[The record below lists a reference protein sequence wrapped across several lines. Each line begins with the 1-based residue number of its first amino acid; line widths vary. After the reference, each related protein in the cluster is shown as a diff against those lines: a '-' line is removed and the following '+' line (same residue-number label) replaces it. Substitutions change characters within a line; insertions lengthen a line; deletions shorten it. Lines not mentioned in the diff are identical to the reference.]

1 MANKRFVTVIGGGAA
16 GLAAAVRAAECGA
29 RVTILEHNDRVGKK
43 ILSTGNGKCNFANRL
58 QKPEFWR
65 SGDPDFPWAVIS
77 RFPVDEV
84 ERFFENLG
92 IVVTERDGYLYPA
105 SGQAASILD
114 VLRHRTDHLGVR
126 TVVNCHIEEIR
137 DQKKLTAG
145 SDESGSDRFQ
155 IRTDCGNY
163 TADAVILAAGS
174 KAAPKSGSD
183 GSGYAIAERYG
194 HRIIEPLPAL
204 VQLRCAENFYKKI
217 SGVRIRAR
225 AALREKVSGTVLA
238 EDTGEVQLTDYGIS
252 GIPVF
257 QVSRYAS
264 RALADGKKV
273 CAVLDFWPD
282 RTEEELFDMLVQR
295 RTVLGGTELSEF
307 LTGWFNRK
315 LGNLLMERAGIRFD
329 AGSGAVSDLADKN
342 LKNLARM
349 IHSFPTDVTGTNS
362 FEQAQVCCGGI
373 DVREITPETMES
385 RKRSG
390 LYFAG
395 EIVDVDGICGGYN
408 LHWAWASGFA
418 AGSAAACGP

>member
-1 MANKRFVTVIGGGAA
+1 MTKKRFVTVIGGGAA
-16 GLAAAVRAAECGA
+16 GLAAAVRAAERGA
-29 RVTILEHNDRVGKK
+29 KVTILEHNDRVGKK

-77 RFPVDEV
+77 RFPIGEV
-84 ERFFENLG
+84 EHFFESLG
-92 IVVTERDGYLYPA
+92 IVISERDGYLYPA

-114 VLRHRTDHLGVR
+114 VLRHRADHLGVR

-137 DQKKLTAG
+137 DQKKLTADPG
-145 SDESGSDRFQ
+145 KTAADRFQ
-155 IRTDCGNY
+155 IRTDCGNFA
-163 TADAVILAAGS
+163 ADAVILAAGS

-183 GSGYAIAERYG
+183 GSGYAIAEIYG

-204 VQLRCAENFYKKI
+204 VQLRCAEKFYGKV
-217 SGVRIRAR
+217 SGVRVRAR
-225 AALREKVSGTVLA
+225 VALRDVASGSLLA

-264 RALADGKKV
+264 RAIADGKKIR
-273 CAVLDFWPD
+273 AELNFWPD
-282 RTEEELFDMLVQR
+282 LSENELLDMLVQR
-295 RTVLGGTELSEF
+295 RAMLGEKDPSEF

-329 AGSGAVSDLADKN
+329 GAGAVSALTDKDLAK
-342 LKNLARM
+342 LSRM
-349 IHSFPTDVTGTNS
+349 IHAFPTEITGTNS

-373 DVREITPETMES
+373 DVCEISPETMES
-385 RKRSG
+385 RKRPG

-408 LHWAWASGFA
+408 LHWAWASGFV
-418 AGSAAACGP
+418 AGSAAASVQ